1 MEQYI
6 HQNEVQNFLIL
17 PNSFDWDLVDQEI
30 GFAKVFD
37 FFPKELYQS
46 FEYSQEKTKQ
56 NLFKLLTKAGVY
68 YSFIFSIPKIKVH
81 ISNYGLQEFNQDKV
95 KPSQWWDVRDL
106 GLSMLKVADRALSD
120 ALALACKDE
129 IIKKQI
135 PLFLNLSEFIAT
147 PEELE
152 KIYSINYSPDVFLQL
167 QKFITK
173 SLNINVFDKIKPDCL
188 ESVKQND
195 FLLPFLKD
203 ALVFYSL
210 YYASLLPN
218 FIFTQNAVVVQYEE
232 LPWQKSI
239 VLDATAKLNAGNGF
253 LKLADGSMKIITDYM
268 KKHPD
273 DFPCSSLVE
282 ADRKVEIRDSGIYF

>member
-6 HQNEVQNFLIL
+6 TQYEL
-17 PNSFDWDLVDQEI
+17 PELLTLPQSFDWDLVDQEI
-30 GFAKVFD
+30 GFAKIFD
-37 FFPKELYQS
+37 IFPRAVYFDLKNSADEA
-46 FEYSQEKTKQ
+46 KQ
-56 NLFKLLTKAGVY
+56 QLLKLLTKAGVY

-95 KPSQWWDVRDL
+95 KSSQWWDVRDL

-129 IIKKQI
+129 GIKEQI

-147 PEELE
+147 PEDLE
-152 KIYSINYSPDVFLQL
+152 KIHSINYSPDVFLQL

-173 SLNINVFDKIKPDCL
+173 SLNINVYDKIKADCL

-195 FLLPFLKD
+195 FLLAFLKD

-239 VLDATAKLNAGNGF
+239 VLDAASKLNAGNGF
-253 LKLADGSMKIITDYM
+253 LKLADASMKIITDYM
-268 KKHPD
+268 KKNTE
-273 DFPCSSLVE
+273 DFPCFSLVE
-282 ADRKVEIRDSGIYF
+282 GDRKIEIRDSGIYL